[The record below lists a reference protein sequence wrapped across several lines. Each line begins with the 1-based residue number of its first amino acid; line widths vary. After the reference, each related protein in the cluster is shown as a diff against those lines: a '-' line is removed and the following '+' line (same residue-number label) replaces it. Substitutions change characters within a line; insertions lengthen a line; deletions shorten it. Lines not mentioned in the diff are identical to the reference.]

1 VKPTICAATQASF
14 SAYLDG
20 AVSGHKMQQIARH
33 LLGSE
38 PSQSDAGDA
47 GDLAPCESCSREFAA
62 WRAAQSALAM
72 LRPAK
77 APADLGLKLRLAIS
91 RERAR
96 REVRLRD
103 RISLAWDNA
112 MRPALLHVSAGL
124 AGTVVLV
131 GSILCLLGFAAPQGV
146 QANDEPLGA
155 MTAPHYLYSIATP
168 EAVIASPD
176 TAIVVEAAVDSAG
189 RVYDYRIVSGPG
201 DQAVRTQVA
210 NQLLGSV
217 FQPASVF
224 GLPVRGHVVVTFAG
238 ISVHG

>member
-1 VKPTICAATQASF
+1 VKPTICATTQASF

-20 AVSGHKMQQIARH
+20 AVSGHEMQQISRH
-33 LLGSE
+33 LLGAEHSSTGAE
-38 PSQSDAGDA
+38 SGDV
-47 GDLAPCESCSREFAA
+47 APCESCAQEFAA
-62 WRAAQSALAM
+62 WRATQNALAM

-103 RISLAWDNA
+103 RLSLTWDNA
-112 MRPALLHVSAGL
+112 LRPVLLHVSAGVV
-124 AGTVVLV
+124 GTVVLV
-131 GSILCLLGFAAPQGV
+131 GSILCLLGFAAPQAV

-176 TAIVVEAAVDSAG
+176 TAIVVEAAVNSAG
-189 RVYDYRIVSGPG
+189 RVYDYNIVSGPE
-201 DQAVRTQVA
+201 DDAVRTQVA